1 MRCIRSF
8 FLFASVVVLTIAAP
22 AQSSLSIVD
31 ALPPY
36 LLSAFLLNNGH
47 FSITTAYTGTSKPL
61 IYREDGTGNRPVN
74 YTSHVHIKVD
84 NTVYKMPYELDETTG
99 LPPTNQISVLRLFR
113 DTVNNRPRINADMI
127 VLHGAGDTIGVVFTM
142 EPVKRPS
149 GAFIRLSVTV
159 HNRGVRDHDVGVLM
173 LIDTKIGDN
182 DRAPIATSFGYRT
195 IETEYRSGVGAGTPD
210 YWIALEGTPVGP
222 GLTARGNLVESDLV
236 TPDLFVLGNWVDDPN
251 RSTIGLRL
259 NEWDE
264 RLATGFDYSDSSVL
278 LIWDP
283 KRLALGQRAIRAAT
297 EIGLVDSLEIGR
309 GGGGGGGGG
318 GDVILA
324 GPGIGGGGKGCI
336 NIDTVSQIPCSV
348 TPYHPYSPDTLAPLF
363 LITNASG
370 RQLDNVVIDVSSPVP
385 GVDVVQAP
393 LPIIPGTLDTNQTG
407 VGSISLALRTRLN
420 DQTYAVPIEIRADG
434 MTPPMF
440 DTLCINVPG
449 VLAVVQ
455 GAGVTSPSLC
465 PTIPDTIGLPINI
478 DGPRCLPLVEFT
490 VLGAPAATVRMAA
503 PLPYQLSARGTT
515 NVPIEVIAPT
525 VGTFPVQVRVRVR
538 EYESLRDGDTTW
550 VEHIDTVTVTI
561 NGKLAEYR
569 VVGLVDTID
578 MGEICIDDTL
588 RSDQLIENVGGC
600 DVTITSLTFTNTAG
614 GRFSTGPTPTIP
626 VTFARQEVVRPQLR
640 FASATPGVFVGTLRV
655 ESVALPG
662 ARNIAVRATVVTP
675 RYTTIDT
682 LDLDTICTNID
693 VVRAV
698 SISTPV
704 NCPAP
709 IDTVDVGLGSITTS
723 FSGPFTVPPRGSV
736 SIPLTIRR
744 TVDGPFTETVTI
756 RSATAGDKI
765 IVVRGV
771 VGTARLLTPAMVDAG
786 DVRVGTTRTVTTTIT
801 HQGSLPLT
809 ITQLRSI
816 GPSGAEYTV
825 RPAGGQTL
833 PLTMAPNTTLD
844 VEIDAAP
851 TDIETRP
858 AQLFISTLRPACEP
872 IAPIDL
878 TMRGIR
884 PLLSADRATTDVGRQ
899 CIGATVP
906 ISMTVRNRGN
916 APLNITGVRTDAP
929 ELVVTST
936 FPIPLDAG
944 DSAVIRSTLAPSA
957 LGAEVIG
964 VRIDH
969 DGEFAVDADS
979 VVFVAH
985 RGILCGTIAADTS
998 VGVVGDVGAF
1008 SVRWFPSPSAPLT
1021 LDDVIAL
1028 LSARGEGIRF
1038 SVSHDQRVIRGRV
1051 VSGGVVLAPSTTLNV
1066 LPDTISV
1073 DAPQPQ
1079 TNGSNVIARIDIDL
1093 LRGGSDRTDLNLVV
1107 DSLASGDADV
1117 QVVPGQVR
1125 SLLCAY
1131 DERALIVPGFALMRQ
1146 AGNNGLVGTGVVGPA
1161 RLDIYTVDGR
1171 WLSGEDVRATASGVV
1186 HIPLNVDRMETA
1198 LILAVLTM
1206 GEHTASVLLST
1217 QK

>member
-1 MRCIRSF
+1 MRTLRSIITCAIA
-8 FLFASVVVLTIAAP
+8 LTMSVPLM

-47 FSITTAYTGTSKPL
+47 FSITTAYTGVSKPL

-99 LPPTNQISVLRLFR
+99 QPPTNQMQVQRLFR

-127 VLHGAGDTIGVVFTM
+127 VLHGPGDTIGVVFTM

-195 IETEYRSGVGAGTPD
+195 VETEYRNNVGTGTPD

-222 GLTARGNLVESDLV
+222 GLTARGNLIESELI

-251 RSTIGLRL
+251 RNTIGLRL

-309 GGGGGGGGG
+309 GGGSGGNG

-336 NIDTVSQIPCSV
+336 NVDTVSQIPCNV

-363 LITNASG
+363 LITNTAG
-370 RQLDNVVIDVSSPVP
+370 RQLDNVVIDVTSAVP

-455 GAGVTSPSLC
+455 GANVTSPALC
-465 PTIPDTIGLPINI
+465 PTIPDTIGLPINVS
-478 DGPRCLPLVEFT
+478 GPRCLPLVEFT
-490 VLGAPAATVRMAA
+490 VLGAPTATVNIAA
-503 PLPYQLSARGTT
+503 PMPFQLSARGTT

-561 NGKLAEYR
+561 NGKLAEYS
-569 VVGLVDTID
+569 VVGVTDTID

-588 RSDQLIENVGGC
+588 RSDQLIENIGGC
-600 DVTITSLTFTNTAG
+600 DVTITSLTFSNTAG
-614 GRFSTGPTPTIP
+614 GRFSTAPTPAIP
-626 VTFARQEVVRPQLR
+626 VTFARQEVIRPQLR
-640 FASATPGVFVGTLRV
+640 FSSATPGVFVGTLRV

-662 ARNIAVRATVVTP
+662 ARNIPVKARVVTP
-675 RYTTIDT
+675 QYTVVDT
-682 LDLDTICTNID
+682 LDVDTICTNVD

-704 NCPAP
+704 NCPVD
-709 IDTVDVGLGSITTS
+709 IDTVVVLTNGSVTTS

-744 TVDGPFTETVTI
+744 NVDGPFLETVTV
-756 RSATAGDKI
+756 RSATAGDQV

-771 VGTARLLTPAMVDAG
+771 VGTARLLTAASVDVG

-809 ITQLRSI
+809 ITQLRSV

-833 PLTMAPNTTLD
+833 PLTMLPNATLD
-844 VEIDAAP
+844 VDIDATP
-851 TDIETRP
+851 VDIETRP
-858 AQLFISTLRPACEP
+858 SQLFITTLRPACEP
-872 IAPIDL
+872 TEPIDL

-899 CIGATVP
+899 CVGASVP
-906 ISMTVRNRGN
+906 VSMTVRNRGN
-916 APLNITGVRTDAP
+916 APLNITGVRPDDAD
-929 ELVVTST
+929 LTITST
-936 FPIPLDAG
+936 FPISLNAG
-944 DSAVIRSTLAPSA
+944 DSAVIASVLSPSA
-957 LGAEVIG
+957 LGASTIG

-969 DGEFAVDADS
+969 DGEFAVAADS
-979 VVFVAH
+979 IIYVAH
-985 RGILCGTIAADTS
+985 RGIVCGSIAADTT
-998 VGVVGDVGAF
+998 VGVVGEVGTF
-1008 SVRWFPSPSAPLT
+1008 TVRWYADPNAPLT
-1021 LDDVIAL
+1021 LDQVVAL
-1028 LSARGEGIRF
+1028 LAARGEGLRF
-1038 SVSHDQRVIRGRV
+1038 ALTHDQRVIRGRV
-1051 VSGGVVLAPSTTLNV
+1051 ITGGVVLAPSTTLNV
-1066 LPDTISV
+1066 LPDTIRV
-1073 DAPQPQ
+1073 DAPTPMSD
-1079 TNGSNVIARIDIDL
+1079 GSNVIARIDVDL
-1093 LRGGSDRTDLNLVV
+1093 LRGGADRTSLDLVV
-1107 DSLASGDADV
+1107 DSLASGDA
-1117 QVVPGQVR
+1117 QVEVLPGQVR

-1131 DERALIVPGFALMRQ
+1131 DERALIVPGFALMRL
-1146 AGNNGLVGTGVVGPA
+1146 AGSDDLVGTGVVRPA
-1161 RLDIYTVDGR
+1161 RLDLYTLDGR
-1171 WLSGEDVRATASGVV
+1171 WVDGQPLQNTTSGIV
-1186 HIPLNVDRMETA
+1186 HISLD
-1198 LILAVLTM
+1198 L
-1206 GEHTASVLLST
+1206 EHTYSSVLVAVMTMEGKAATLIMR
-1217 QK
+1217 KP